1 MRARR
6 FSRAAVGHA
15 RDPFVIFI
23 HQPVTE
29 AGQSLLGRRAVDLQD
44 PIPDDTLWLDLI
56 RPSREEELKV
66 EDFAGIEVPTREEM
80 KDIEPSELLYVEDG
94 ARYMTGRVLSK
105 VSDSDEPGL
114 AGITFILRGHR
125 LVTVRYED
133 PQAFR
138 MYAQRAGRATGN
150 GHASSGTGEAI
161 LAGLIEAVIDR
172 AADVLQLQGE
182 RIDRLS
188 GKIFEVQEDPSARN
202 TALQDT
208 LRALGRHGD
217 LISKQRES
225 LVSMERI
232 LLSLSANYRTNRAPR
247 ELREDVRSTLR
258 DLQSLEEH
266 ATFLSTKIQF
276 LLDATLGLVNLE
288 QNNIIKLFS
297 VMAVVFMPPTLIA
310 SIYGM
315 NFKAMPELDWPYGYP
330 MAVVMMVVAAVL
342 PYAFFRWKRWL

>member
-1 MRARR
+1 M
-6 FSRAAVGHA
+6 
-15 RDPFVIFI
+15 IFI
-23 HQPVTE
+23 HQPI
-29 AGQSLLGRRAVDLQD
+29 AGPGHILLDRRPLELQD
-44 PIPDDTLWLDLI
+44 PIPDETVWLDMI
-56 RPSREEELKV
+56 RPTREEDLKV
-66 EDFAGIEVPTREEM
+66 EAFMGISVPTREEM

-105 VSDSDEPGL
+105 VSDADEPGL
-114 AGITFILRGHR
+114 AGITFILRGNR
-125 LVTVRYED
+125 LVTVRYEE

-138 MYAQRAGRATGN
+138 MYTQRAGRSTGN
-150 GHASSGTGEAI
+150 GPSAAPSGETI
-161 LAGLIEAVIDR
+161 LAGLIETVIDR

-188 GKIFEVQEDPSARN
+188 GKIFEEKADPSARN

-208 LRALGRHGD
+208 LRALGRLGD

-232 LLSLSANYRTNRAPR
+232 LLSLSATYRTTKAPR

-266 ATFLSTKIQF
+266 ATFLSSKIQF

-315 NFKAMPELDWPYGYP
+315 NFKAMPELDWTFGYP

-342 PYAFFRWKRWL
+342 PYVFFRWKKWL

>member
-1 MRARR
+1 M
-6 FSRAAVGHA
+6 
-15 RDPFVIFI
+15 IFI

-29 AGQSLLGRRAVDLQD
+29 AGQRLLERRAVNLQD
-44 PIPDDTLWLDLI
+44 VIPEDTLWLDLI
-56 RPSREEELKV
+56 RPTREEELKV
-66 EDFAGIEVPTREEM
+66 EEFAGIEVPTREEM

-105 VSDSDEPGL
+105 VSDSEEPGL
-114 AGITFILRGHR
+114 AGITFILRGNR
-125 LVTVRYED
+125 LITVRHEE

-138 MYAQRAGRATGN
+138 MFAQRAGRAT
-150 GHASSGTGEAI
+150 SGQSQSVVTSGDAI
-161 LAGLIEAVIDR
+161 LAGLIESVIDR

-188 GKIFEVQEDPSARN
+188 GSIFEVQDDPSARN

-232 LLSLSANYRTNRAPR
+232 LLSLSATYRTNKAPR
-247 ELREDVRSTLR
+247 DLREDVRSTLR

-315 NFKAMPELDWPYGYP
+315 NFKSIPELEWSFGYP

-342 PYAFFRWKRWL
+342 PYAFFRWKKWL

>member
-1 MRARR
+1 M
-6 FSRAAVGHA
+6 
-15 RDPFVIFI
+15 IFI
-23 HQPVTE
+23 HQPAVG
-29 AGQSLLGRRAVDLQD
+29 AGATLLERRVIDLQD
-44 PIPDDTLWLDLI
+44 TIPEDTVWLDLI

-66 EDFAGIEVPTREEM
+66 EAFAGIEVPTREEM

-105 VSDSDEPGL
+105 VSDAEDPGL
-114 AGITFILRGHR
+114 AGITFILRGNR
-125 LVTVRYED
+125 LVTVRHEE

-138 MYAQRAGRATGN
+138 MYTQRAGRSMGN
-150 GHASSGTGEAI
+150 GSASATSGETI

-232 LLSLSANYRTNRAPR
+232 LLSLSATYRTNKAPR
-247 ELREDVRSTLR
+247 DLREDVRSTLR

-315 NFKAMPELDWPYGYP
+315 NFKSIPELDLTFGYP
-330 MAVVMMVVAAVL
+330 MALIMMVVAAVF
-342 PYAFFRWKRWL
+342 PYFFFRWKKWL

>member
-1 MRARR
+1 M
-6 FSRAAVGHA
+6 
-15 RDPFVIFI
+15 IFI
-23 HQPVTE
+23 HQPVSV
-29 AGQSLLGRRAVDLQD
+29 AGTTQLERRALDLQD
-44 PIPDDTLWLDLI
+44 AIPEDTVWLDLI

-66 EDFAGIEVPTREEM
+66 EGFSGIEVPTREEM

-94 ARYMTGRVLSK
+94 ARYMTGRLLSK
-105 VSDSDEPGL
+105 VSDSEEPGL
-114 AGITFILRGHR
+114 AGITFILRGNR
-125 LVTVRYED
+125 LVTVRYEE

-138 MYAQRAGRATGN
+138 MYTQRAGRATGN
-150 GHASSGTGEAI
+150 GPTAVISGESI

-188 GKIFEVQEDPSARN
+188 RKIFEDKGDPSSRN
-202 TALQDT
+202 NALQDT
-208 LRALGRHGD
+208 LRSLGRHGD

-232 LLSLSANYRTNRAPR
+232 LLSLSATYRTAKAPR

-266 ATFLSTKIQF
+266 ATFISAKIQF

-315 NFKAMPELDWPYGYP
+315 NFKTMPELELPFGYP
-330 MAVVMMVVAAVL
+330 LAVVMMVVAAVL

>member
-1 MRARR
+1 M
-6 FSRAAVGHA
+6 
-15 RDPFVIFI
+15 IFI
-23 HQPVTE
+23 HQPVAGAAQVVLERRSLPLQE
-29 AGQSLLGRRAVDLQD
+29 A
-44 PIPDDTLWLDLI
+44 IPDDTLWLDMV
-56 RPSREEELKV
+56 RPNREEDLKV
-66 EDFAGIEVPTREEM
+66 ESFLGIQVPTREEM
-80 KDIEPSELLYVEDG
+80 KDIEPSELLYVEAG
-94 ARYMTGRVLSK
+94 ARYMTGRVLSR
-105 VSDSDEPGL
+105 VMDSEEPGL
-114 AGITFILRGHR
+114 AGITFILRDNK
-125 LVTVRYED
+125 LVTVRYEE

-138 MYAQRAGRATGN
+138 MYTQRAGRSTGN
-150 GHASSGTGEAI
+150 GPSATTSGETI

-188 GKIFEVQEDPSARN
+188 RKIFEERSDPNQRN
-202 TALQDT
+202 VALLET
-208 LRALGRHGD
+208 LRSLGRHGD

-232 LLSLSANYRTNRAPR
+232 LLSLSATYRTSKAPR

-266 ATFLSTKIQF
+266 ATFLSSKIQF

-315 NFKAMPELDWPYGYP
+315 NFKVMPELDWHYGYP
-330 MAVVMMVVAAVL
+330 MAVAMMVVAAVL
-342 PYAFFRWKRWL
+342 PYVFFRWKKWL

>member
-1 MRARR
+1 M
-6 FSRAAVGHA
+6 
-15 RDPFVIFI
+15 IFI
-23 HQPVTE
+23 HQPVPGAAQMILE
-29 AGQSLLGRRAVDLQD
+29 RRPLELQD
-44 PIPDDTLWLDLI
+44 VIPEDTLWLDMV
-56 RPSREEELKV
+56 RPTREEDLKV
-66 EDFAGIEVPTREEM
+66 ESFMGITVPTREEM
-80 KDIEPSELLYVEDG
+80 KDIEPSELLYVEEG

-105 VSDSDEPGL
+105 VEDSEEPGL
-114 AGITFILRGHR
+114 AGITFILRGSR
-125 LVTVRYED
+125 LVTVRYEE

-138 MYAQRAGRATGN
+138 MYTQRAGRSTGN
-150 GHASSGTGEAI
+150 GPSVSSTGETI

-188 GKIFEVQEDPSARN
+188 RKIFEEKSDPSARN

-232 LLSLSANYRTNRAPR
+232 LLSLSATYRTAKAPR

-315 NFKAMPELDWPYGYP
+315 NFKSMPELDWPYGYP
-330 MAVVMMVVAAVL
+330 LAVGMMVVAAVL
-342 PYAFFRWKRWL
+342 PYVFFRWKKWL

>member
-1 MRARR
+1 M
-6 FSRAAVGHA
+6 
-15 RDPFVIFI
+15 IFI
-23 HQPVTE
+23 HQPVTGT
-29 AGQSLLGRRAVDLQD
+29 GQTQLERRALELQD
-44 PIPDDTLWLDLI
+44 PIPDDTVWLDLV

-66 EDFAGIEVPTREEM
+66 EGFSGIEVPTREEM

-114 AGITFILRGHR
+114 AGITFVLRGNR
-125 LVTVRYED
+125 LVTVRYEE

-138 MYAQRAGRATGN
+138 MYTQRAGRATGN
-150 GHASSGTGEAI
+150 GPTSVVSGESI

-188 GKIFEVQEDPSARN
+188 RKIFEEQDDPSARN
-202 TALQDT
+202 TALQET
-208 LRALGRHGD
+208 LRALGRHND

-232 LLSLSANYRTNRAPR
+232 LLSLSATYRTNKAPR

-266 ATFLSTKIQF
+266 ATFLSTKINF

-315 NFKAMPELDWPYGYP
+315 NFKTMPELDLPFGYP
-330 MAVVMMVVAAVL
+330 MAVVMMIVAAVL

>member
-1 MRARR
+1 M
-6 FSRAAVGHA
+6 
-15 RDPFVIFI
+15 IFI
-23 HQPVTE
+23 HQPAVG
-29 AGQSLLGRRAVDLQD
+29 AGATLLERRVIDLQD
-44 PIPDDTLWLDLI
+44 TIPEDTVWLDLI

-66 EDFAGIEVPTREEM
+66 ESFAGIEVPTREEM

-105 VSDSDEPGL
+105 VSDAEEPGL
-114 AGITFILRGHR
+114 AGITFILRGNR
-125 LVTVRYED
+125 LVTVRHEE

-138 MYAQRAGRATGN
+138 MYTQRAGRSMGN
-150 GHASSGTGEAI
+150 GGASTPSGESI

-188 GKIFEVQEDPSARN
+188 RKIFEEKGDPSSRN

-208 LRALGRHGD
+208 LRSLGRHGD

-232 LLSLSANYRTNRAPR
+232 LLSLSATYRTAKAPR

-266 ATFLSTKIQF
+266 ATFISAKIQF

-315 NFKAMPELDWPYGYP
+315 NFKTMPELDWHFGYP
-330 MAVVMMVVAAVL
+330 AAVGMMVVAAVL
-342 PYAFFRWKRWL
+342 PYVFFRWKKWL

>member
-1 MRARR
+1 M
-6 FSRAAVGHA
+6 
-15 RDPFVIFI
+15 IFI
-23 HQPVTE
+23 HQPATG
-29 AGQSLLGRRAVDLQD
+29 AGSSLLERRIVDLQD
-44 PIPDDTLWLDLI
+44 TIPEDTIWLDLI

-66 EDFAGIEVPTREEM
+66 EAFAGIEVPTREEM
-80 KDIEPSELLYVEDG
+80 KDIEPSELLYVEEG

-105 VSDSDEPGL
+105 VSDAEEPGL
-114 AGITFILRGHR
+114 AGITFILRGSR
-125 LVTVRYED
+125 LVTVRYEE

-138 MYAQRAGRATGN
+138 MYTQRAGRTTGN
-150 GHASSGTGEAI
+150 GSASAVSGETI

-188 GKIFEVQEDPSARN
+188 GKIFEVQADPSARN

-232 LLSLSANYRTNRAPR
+232 LLSLSATYRTNKAPR
-247 ELREDVRSTLR
+247 DLREDVRSTLR

-315 NFKAMPELDWPYGYP
+315 NFKSIPELDLSFGYP
-330 MAVVMMVVAAVL
+330 MALVMMVVAAVF
-342 PYAFFRWKRWL
+342 PYVFFRWKKWL

>member
-1 MRARR
+1 MLDRR
-6 FSRAAVGHA
+6 
-15 RDPFVIFI
+15 PL
-23 HQPVTE
+23 E
-29 AGQSLLGRRAVDLQD
+29 LQD
-44 PIPDDTLWLDLI
+44 PIPDETVWLDMI
-56 RPSREEELKV
+56 RPTREEDLKV
-66 EDFAGIEVPTREEM
+66 EAFMGISVPTREEM

-105 VSDSDEPGL
+105 VSDADEPGL
-114 AGITFILRGHR
+114 AGITFILRGNR
-125 LVTVRYED
+125 LVTVRYEE

-138 MYAQRAGRATGN
+138 MYTQRAGRSTGN
-150 GHASSGTGEAI
+150 GPSAAPSGETI
-161 LAGLIEAVIDR
+161 LAGLIETVIDR

-188 GKIFEVQEDPSARN
+188 GKIFEEKEDPSARN

-208 LRALGRHGD
+208 LRALGRLGD

-232 LLSLSANYRTNRAPR
+232 LLSLSATYRTTKAPR

-266 ATFLSTKIQF
+266 ATFLSSKIQF

-315 NFKAMPELDWPYGYP
+315 NFKAMPELDWNFGYP

-342 PYAFFRWKRWL
+342 PYVFFRWKKWL

>member
-1 MRARR
+1 
-6 FSRAAVGHA
+6 
-15 RDPFVIFI
+15 
-23 HQPVTE
+23 
-29 AGQSLLGRRAVDLQD
+29 
-44 PIPDDTLWLDLI
+44 
-56 RPSREEELKV
+56 
-66 EDFAGIEVPTREEM
+66 
-80 KDIEPSELLYVEDG
+80 
-94 ARYMTGRVLSK
+94 
-105 VSDSDEPGL
+105 
-114 AGITFILRGHR
+114 
-125 LVTVRYED
+125 
-133 PQAFR
+133 
-138 MYAQRAGRATGN
+138 MYTQRAGRSMGN
-150 GHASSGTGEAI
+150 GSSSATSGETI

-232 LLSLSANYRTNRAPR
+232 LLSLSATYRTNKAPR
-247 ELREDVRSTLR
+247 DLREDVRSTLR

-315 NFKAMPELDWPYGYP
+315 NFKSIPELEFPYGYP
-330 MAVVMMVVAAVL
+330 MALIMMVVAAVF
-342 PYAFFRWKRWL
+342 PYFFFRWKKWL

>member
-1 MRARR
+1 
-6 FSRAAVGHA
+6 
-15 RDPFVIFI
+15 VIFI
-23 HQPVTE
+23 HQPVAG
-29 AGQSLLGRRAVDLQD
+29 AGQTLLERRSLELQD
-44 PIPDDTLWLDLI
+44 PIPDDTVWLDMI
-56 RPSREEELKV
+56 RPTREEDLKV
-66 EDFAGIEVPTREEM
+66 EAFMGISVPTREEM

-105 VSDSDEPGL
+105 VSDGDEPGL
-114 AGITFILRGHR
+114 AGITFILRGNR
-125 LVTVRYED
+125 LVTVRYEE

-138 MYAQRAGRATGN
+138 MYTQRAGRSTGN
-150 GHASSGTGEAI
+150 GPSAVPSGETI
-161 LAGLIEAVIDR
+161 LAGLIETVIDR

-188 GKIFEVQEDPSARN
+188 GKIFEEKADPSARN

-232 LLSLSANYRTNRAPR
+232 LLSLSATYRTAKAPR

-266 ATFLSTKIQF
+266 ATFLSSKIQF

-315 NFKAMPELDWPYGYP
+315 NFKAMPELDWSFGYP

-342 PYAFFRWKRWL
+342 PYVFFRWKKWL

>member
-1 MRARR
+1 M
-6 FSRAAVGHA
+6 
-15 RDPFVIFI
+15 IFI
-23 HQPVTE
+23 HQPI
-29 AGQSLLGRRAVDLQD
+29 AGPGHTLLDRRPLELQD
-44 PIPDDTLWLDLI
+44 AIPDETVWLDMI
-56 RPSREEELKV
+56 RPTREEDLKV
-66 EDFAGIEVPTREEM
+66 EAFMGISVPTREEM

-105 VSDSDEPGL
+105 VSEAEEPGL
-114 AGITFILRGHR
+114 AGITFILRGNR
-125 LVTVRYED
+125 LVTVRYEE

-138 MYAQRAGRATGN
+138 MYTQRAGRSTGN
-150 GHASSGTGEAI
+150 GPSAAPSGETI
-161 LAGLIEAVIDR
+161 LAGLIETVIDR

-188 GKIFEVQEDPSARN
+188 GKIFEEKADPSARN

-232 LLSLSANYRTNRAPR
+232 LLALSATYRTAKAPR

-266 ATFLSTKIQF
+266 ATFLSSKIQF

-315 NFKAMPELDWPYGYP
+315 NFKAMPELDWNLGYP

-342 PYAFFRWKRWL
+342 PYVFFRWKKWL